1 MTEGNLSPETLC
13 AQALGWIDPTTKA
26 IVPPIHLA
34 TTFERDPDNEYR
46 SGRSYI
52 RENNPSWDQ
61 VESLLTRLEGG
72 ADTLLFSSGMAA
84 ATAPFLALKP
94 GDHVIAPNVM
104 YWGLRK
110 WLLGR
115 TEWGLAVELAEMTDL
130 RQVAAL
136 MRPGKTR
143 LVWAESPANP
153 MWQVVDLAAL
163 AEIAHGAG
171 ALLAVDSTSATP
183 VITRPLALGADL
195 VMHAATKYLN
205 GHSDVLAGTLTA
217 ARKDDFWEQLH
228 GLRTSGGAV
237 PGSFEAWLL
246 LRGMR
251 TLPLRVKQCSANA
264 LHLAENLQRHPAI
277 ADVLYPGLASHP
289 QHALAR
295 RQMQGG
301 FGGMLSIRVKGGEA
315 AAIRCAARVKLWK
328 RATSLGGVE
337 SLIEHRASIEGP
349 GTPVPGDLLRLSAG
363 IESAEELLGDLEQA
377 LAV

>member
-115 TEWGLAVELAEMTDL
+115 TECSQRGRPASTDPIL
-130 RQVAAL
+130 RNV
-136 MRPGKTR
+136 RP
-143 LVWAESPANP
+143 V
-153 MWQVVDLAAL
+153 
-163 AEIAHGAG
+163 
-171 ALLAVDSTSATP
+171 
-183 VITRPLALGADL
+183 
-195 VMHAATKYLN
+195 
-205 GHSDVLAGTLTA
+205 
-217 ARKDDFWEQLH
+217 
-228 GLRTSGGAV
+228 
-237 PGSFEAWLL
+237 
-246 LRGMR
+246 
-251 TLPLRVKQCSANA
+251 
-264 LHLAENLQRHPAI
+264 
-277 ADVLYPGLASHP
+277 
-289 QHALAR
+289 
-295 RQMQGG
+295 
-301 FGGMLSIRVKGGEA
+301 
-315 AAIRCAARVKLWK
+315 
-328 RATSLGGVE
+328 
-337 SLIEHRASIEGP
+337 
-349 GTPVPGDLLRLSAG
+349 
-363 IESAEELLGDLEQA
+363 
-377 LAV
+377 

>member
-115 TEWGLAVELAEMTDL
+115 TEWGLAVELTEMTDL

-136 MRPGKTR
+136 MRPSKTR

-153 MWQVVDLAAL
+153 MWQVVDLAA
-163 AEIAHGAG
+163 
-171 ALLAVDSTSATP
+171 
-183 VITRPLALGADL
+183 
-195 VMHAATKYLN
+195 
-205 GHSDVLAGTLTA
+205 
-217 ARKDDFWEQLH
+217 
-228 GLRTSGGAV
+228 
-237 PGSFEAWLL
+237 
-246 LRGMR
+246 
-251 TLPLRVKQCSANA
+251 
-264 LHLAENLQRHPAI
+264 
-277 ADVLYPGLASHP
+277 
-289 QHALAR
+289 
-295 RQMQGG
+295 
-301 FGGMLSIRVKGGEA
+301 
-315 AAIRCAARVKLWK
+315 
-328 RATSLGGVE
+328 
-337 SLIEHRASIEGP
+337 
-349 GTPVPGDLLRLSAG
+349 
-363 IESAEELLGDLEQA
+363 
-377 LAV
+377 